1 PGSGGWKPAFLCS
14 STILSFSF
22 RWLTLSRGLKSARA
36 EMAAWFAGFHG
47 LQPGDLVR
55 DAGVGPDQADALVGQ
70 LVTAGNLVELTL
82 PPNRRL
88 VIHADRVGELEEQI
102 LKTVG
107 LLHEQNPLV
116 TNHDRGKTLAR
127 LDYVGDESLLQGV
140 ADRLVRAKKLI
151 GDGKRIARADFKP
164 RLSVNQ
170 RKLKDRIV
178 EEHKKAGFQP
188 PEPGSFANQAAGNA
202 AALKDIFEVA
212 CAEGLLVRVTDE
224 LFLHADADEQMRRK
238 VTERL
243 VDGPGATV
251 ADIRDMLGTTRKYA
265 VPLCEYLDRVGVT
278 RREGDLRVPAAS

>member
-1 PGSGGWKPAFLCS
+1 
-14 STILSFSF
+14 
-22 RWLTLSRGLKSARA
+22 
-36 EMAAWFAGFHG
+36 MAAWFAGFHG

-55 DAGVGPDQADALVGQ
+55 EAGAGPDQAEALVGQ
-70 LVTAGNLVELTL
+70 LVAAGKLAELTL

-88 VIHADRVGELEEQI
+88 VIHADRIAELEEQI

-107 LLHEQNPLV
+107 ALHEQNPLV

-127 LDYVGDESLLQGV
+127 LDYVGDESLLQAV
-140 ADRLVRAKKLI
+140 ADRLVRAKKLV

-170 RKLKDRIV
+170 RKLKDKIV

-202 AALKDIFEVA
+202 AALRDIFEVA
-212 CAEGLLVRVTDE
+212 CAEGFLVRVTDE
-224 LFLHADADEQMRRK
+224 LFLHGDADEEMRRK
-238 VTERL
+238 VADRL
-243 VDGPGATV
+243 RDGPGATV
-251 ADIRDMLGTTRKYA
+251 AEIRDLLGTTRKYA

-278 RREGDLRVPAAS
+278 RREGDLRVLAAPAPVAGG